1 VDAFRDKIAII
12 TGGASGIGRAVG
24 EALARAGADV
34 VLADL
39 NGAAAEE
46 AARAIAA
53 SGGKARGATLDVRD
67 AVAVRALVDETVA
80 RAGRID
86 YLFNNAGIITMG
98 EARDLTPEDWRAI
111 LDVNLYGVVH
121 GVQAAYPLMV
131 RQGSGHIVNTASM
144 AGLLPNAF
152 QIPYATSKYA
162 IFGLST
168 SLRLEGADLGVKV
181 SVVCPG
187 FVETP
192 ILQSRMVK
200 MNREA
205 YWKNVPTRP
214 MPVATCARLIL
225 DGVRRN
231 RGVITIAWYTRL
243 FWWLDR
249 LFPGLMHALT
259 RIGVRKM
266 RLQLRQ

>member
-1 VDAFRDKIAII
+1 VDAFRNKIAIV

-39 NGAAAEE
+39 NGAAAE
-46 AARAIAA
+46 AVARAITA
-53 SGGKARGATLDVRD
+53 SGGKARAAALDVRD
-67 AVAVRALVDETVA
+67 AAAVRALVDETVA

-86 YLFNNAGIITMG
+86 YLFNNAGIITIG
-98 EARDLTPEDWRAI
+98 EARDITPDDWRAI

-121 GVQAAYPLMV
+121 GVQAAYPIMV

-144 AGLLPNAF
+144 AGLMPNAF
-152 QIPYATSKYA
+152 QLPYTTSKYA
-162 IFGLST
+162 IVGLST
-168 SLRLEGADLGVKV
+168 SLRIEGADLGVRV

-187 FVETP
+187 YVETP
-192 ILQSRMVK
+192 ILQSRFVK
-200 MNREA
+200 MSRDA
-205 YWKNVPTRP
+205 YWKHVPTRP

-231 RGVITIAWYTRL
+231 RGVITIAWYTRF

-249 LFPGLMHALT
+249 LFPGLMYALT
-259 RIGVRKM
+259 RFSLR
-266 RLQLRQ
+266 RLRPQLRE

>member
-1 VDAFRDKIAII
+1 VNAFQEKIAIV

-34 VLADL
+34 VLADV

-46 AARAIAA
+46 AARAM
-53 SGGKARGATLDVRD
+53 GGKVRASTLDVRD
-67 AVAVRALVDETVA
+67 AAAVKALVDETVA

-86 YLFNNAGIITMG
+86 YLFNNAGIITIG
-98 EARDLTPEDWRAI
+98 EARDLTPDDWRAI
-111 LDVNLYGVVH
+111 LDVNLHGVVH
-121 GVQAAYPLMV
+121 GVQAAYPIMV
-131 RQGSGHIVNTASM
+131 QQGSGHIVNTSSM
-144 AGLLPNAF
+144 AGLMPSPFQLP
-152 QIPYATSKYA
+152 YTTSKYA
-162 IFGLST
+162 VFGLSQ
-168 SLRLEGADLGVKV
+168 SLRLEGADLGVRV

-187 FVETP
+187 FIETP
-192 ILQSRMVK
+192 ILQSRMIK
-200 MNREA
+200 MKRDV

-259 RIGVRKM
+259 RFGLRRM
-266 RLQLRQ
+266 RRLIREP

>member
-1 VDAFRDKIAII
+1 VDGFLNKIAVI
-12 TGGASGIGRAVG
+12 TGGASGIGRA
-24 EALARAGADV
+24 LAELLAKGGADV

-39 NGAAAEE
+39 NGPAAEE
-46 AARAIAA
+46 AAQAISA

-67 AVAVRALVDETVA
+67 PAAVKALIDETVA

-86 YLFNNAGIITMG
+86 YLFNNAGVITMG
-98 EARDLTPEDWRAI
+98 EARDITPDDWRTI

-121 GVQAAYPLMV
+121 GVQAAYPIMV

-144 AGLLPNAF
+144 AGLMPNAF

-162 IFGLST
+162 VFGLST
-168 SLRLEGADLGVKV
+168 SLRLEGADLGVRV

-187 FVETP
+187 FIDTP

-200 MNREA
+200 MNRDA
-205 YWKNVPTRP
+205 YWKAVPTRP
-214 MPVATCARLIL
+214 MPAATCARLIL

-231 RGVITIAWYTRL
+231 RGVITIAWYACF

-259 RIGVRKM
+259 RVSVRRM
-266 RLQLRQ
+266 RRLLRE